1 MEKENE
7 SMTERRSYDASIA
20 KIETLLDSN
29 NQMTAEMHKAIFG
42 NGGAGLLTKAAL
54 NRQSI
59 KRIWWWVGGLSMTIL
74 GIAGCIVKKAI
85 GL

>member
-29 NQMTAEMHKAIFG
+29 IQMTAEIHKAIFG

-54 NRQSI
+54 NRPSI

>member
-1 MEKENE
+1 MEKGNE

-29 NQMTAEMHKAIFG
+29 IQMTAEIHKAIFG
-42 NGGAGLLTKAAL
+42 NGGNGLLTKAAL

>member
-1 MEKENE
+1 
-7 SMTERRSYDASIA
+7 MTERRSYDSSIA

-42 NGGAGLLTKAAL
+42 NGGAGLLTKSAL

>member
-74 GIAGCIVKKAI
+74 GIAGCIVKKTL

>member
-1 MEKENE
+1 MDKE
-7 SMTERRSYDASIA
+7 STMTERRSYDSSIA

-42 NGGAGLLTKAAL
+42 NGGAGLLTKSAL